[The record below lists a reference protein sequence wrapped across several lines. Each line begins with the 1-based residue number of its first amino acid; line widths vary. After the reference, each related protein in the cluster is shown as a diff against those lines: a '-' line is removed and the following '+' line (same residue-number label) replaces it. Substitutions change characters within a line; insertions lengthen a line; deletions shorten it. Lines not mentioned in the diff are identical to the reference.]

1 MSAPR
6 LMRFLRHRHPTV
18 KLNSYIFKL
27 SEPVNLGMFSAM
39 VRVMVRGVMGLLWL
53 GAAWPV
59 FAQSYPA
66 KPVRMVIP
74 YPPGGGTDIIAR
86 PLAQLMSATMGQPII
101 IENRGG
107 AGGNIGM
114 ESVAKAPPDGYT
126 LIFAITA
133 QLAVNPSLYPKLPYD
148 MVRDFAPIALVG
160 IAPYLLVVHPAL
172 PVRSV
177 KELVALARAQPA
189 SQLGSQ
195 SASQFIALSYGSAG
209 NGSGSHLA
217 GEMLNMMAGVKS
229 VHIPYKGGAPAM
241 TDLVAG
247 QLQLSYLTFTSTNG
261 FIRAGRLRALG
272 VTTAKRSPALP
283 DLPAIAE
290 TVPGYDSAVWYGALV
305 PAGTPPEIIAR
316 LNREFN
322 AALKNNELRQRLI
335 PEAFE
340 PLGSTP
346 EHLGDYIKSEIARWA
361 RVVKATGMK
370 ID

>member
-1 MSAPR
+1 VSGGGVVYGASWAEQQR
-6 LMRFLRHRHPTV
+6 EYSVISIYRILRAVVP
-18 KLNSYIFKL
+18 L
-27 SEPVNLGMFSAM
+27 
-39 VRVMVRGVMGLLWL
+39 
-53 GAAWPV
+53 AAVSLATPL

-66 KPVRMVIP
+66 KPIRLVLP

-86 PLAQLMSATMGQPII
+86 PLAQLISASLGQQMV

-114 ESVAKAPPDGYT
+114 DAVAKAAPDGYT
-126 LIFAITA
+126 LVFAITA

-148 MVRDFAPIALVG
+148 LLRDFTPISLIG
-160 IAPYLLVVHPAL
+160 MAPYLLVAHPAL

-177 KELVALARAQPA
+177 RELVALARAKPDE
-189 SQLGSQ
+189 LR
-195 SASQFIALSYGSAG
+195 YGSAG

-217 GEMLNMMAGVKS
+217 GEMLNSLARVKS

-247 QLQLSYLTFTSTNG
+247 QLQLSYLTYTSTSG

-283 DLPAIAE
+283 DLPAISE
-290 TVPGYDSAVWYGALV
+290 TVPGYDSAVWYGALA
-305 PAGTPPEIIAR
+305 PAGTPADIMAR
-316 LNREFN
+316 LNREFI

-335 PEAFE
+335 PDAFE
-340 PLGSTP
+340 PLGTTP
-346 EHLGDYIKSEIARWA
+346 EYFGDYMKSEIARWA
-361 RVVKATGMK
+361 KLIKATGTK